1 MLYNYIAIGLVIVLL
16 ILAML
21 GLFAVL
27 PSIGMARYDKE
38 KKISLK
44 IDGIIS
50 RLANESSPPVKDT
63 SYLEPYE
70 SGEIS
75 RGYRGNF
82 VSIQYYVIIL
92 LFVLFDIDMI
102 LLFPWAF
109 NFRSLGLIPFLETLI
124 FLAMPLFAVLY
135 AFREKYMEWLK

>member
-1 MLYNYIAIGLVIVLL
+1 MLYDYIAIGFVIVLL

-21 GLFAVL
+21 GLFAIL
-27 PSIGMARYDKE
+27 PSIGAARYDRE
-38 KKISLK
+38 GKISLK
-44 IDGIIS
+44 VDSVIR
-50 RLANESSPPVKDT
+50 RLANESSPPVKDAT
-63 SYLEPYE
+63 YLEPYE
-70 SGEIS
+70 SGEVS
-75 RGYRGNF
+75 KGYKGNF

-109 NFRSLGLIPFLETLI
+109 NFKSLGLIPFIETMI

-135 AFREKYMEWLK
+135 AFKEKYMEWLK